1 MILRSVSL
9 SLSYSLTRDDDDDV
23 LSLSSLSSSRK
34 LFARVFTKYNCGGT
48 LSGILTKVSPTYDAI
63 KREDY
68 QTLSRAQSFVKG
80 TRIILF
86 TPQNNST
93 I

>member
-1 MILRSVSL
+1 MHL
-9 SLSYSLTRDDDDDV
+9 
-23 LSLSSLSSSRK
+23 
-34 LFARVFTKYNCGGT
+34 
-48 LSGILTKVSPTYDAI
+48 ILTKRFCYDAL

-86 TPQNNST
+86 TR
-93 I
+93 

>member
-1 MILRSVSL
+1 MHFE
-9 SLSYSLTRDDDDDV
+9 
-23 LSLSSLSSSRK
+23 SSQNG
-34 LFARVFTKYNCGGT
+34 FPC
-48 LSGILTKVSPTYDAI
+48 YDAL

-86 TPQNNST
+86 TR
-93 I
+93 